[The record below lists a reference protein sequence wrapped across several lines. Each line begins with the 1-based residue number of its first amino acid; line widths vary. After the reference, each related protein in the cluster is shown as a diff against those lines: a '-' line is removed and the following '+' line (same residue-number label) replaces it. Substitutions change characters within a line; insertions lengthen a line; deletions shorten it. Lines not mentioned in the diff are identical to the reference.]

1 MRAKRKTAK
10 TENTQSAASVRASIS
25 FPSEV
30 YETLEIIAKGK
41 KVSLAWVV
49 REATER
55 YIADKWPL
63 LAGYRTPEP
72 D

>member
-1 MRAKRKTAK
+1 MTKRKKRAGLAGKQEST
-10 TENTQSAASVRASIS
+10 ASVRATIS
-25 FPSEV
+25 FPTQH
-30 YETLEIIAKGK
+30 YETLEQIARQK

-63 LAGYRTPEP
+63 LAGPQH